1 MKKLFTKKLTIKTN
15 FEIDN
20 ADDVKK
26 FEDACE
32 TLKNENFDFTTGT
45 ETVATRF
52 LKTLYF
58 RYSITTDFVIWVIIP
73 LLTIIWVF

>member
-26 FEDACE
+26 FGDA
-32 TLKNENFDFTTGT
+32 
-45 ETVATRF
+45 
-52 LKTLYF
+52 
-58 RYSITTDFVIWVIIP
+58 
-73 LLTIIWVF
+73 

>member
-26 FEDACE
+26 FETACE

-45 ETVATRF
+45 ETVGLF
-52 LKTLYF
+52 
-58 RYSITTDFVIWVIIP
+58 IGG
-73 LLTIIWVF
+73 LLLLGIFTV